1 MSSLANYA
9 APFENEDDG
18 LPIKKQHAIQ
28 QKRQRNNK
36 TMKRRDNQT
45 LNTISNPKLE
55 AMMNAIKKSTMPA
68 SNSSNSS
75 SSNQNNWLNNGDEDE
90 EDNENA
96 DDEDEDEYTSGNKMG
111 SFKPLSPP
119 HSASAERLH
128 NGMEETASHPLLPK
142 NITHNT
148 EINKNVEQ
156 FTQLPGTYAKQYQQ
170 QYIPYYNQ
178 SSDDMSPNGANKDE
192 LLEKLHQI
200 IFMLEEHKNNK
211 NANSTEEIILYFF
224 LGIFIIFIIDSFA
237 RVGKYVR

>member
-1 MSSLANYA
+1 MSSLASYA
-9 APFENEDDG
+9 APFGNEDDG
-18 LPIKKQHAIQ
+18 LPIKKQNAIQ

-36 TMKRRDNQT
+36 TMKRRDNQI

-68 SNSSNSS
+68 SNSSNS
-75 SSNQNNWLNNGDEDE
+75 NQNNWLNNGDEDE
-90 EDNENA
+90 EDNENEN
-96 DDEDEDEYTSGNKMG
+96 DDEDEYSGGNKMG

>member
-1 MSSLANYA
+1 MSSLASYA
-9 APFENEDDG
+9 SPFGNEDEDV
-18 LPIKKQHAIQ
+18 PMKKQQQNAIQ

-36 TMKRRDNQT
+36 TMKRRDNQ
-45 LNTISNPKLE
+45 NNAINNPKLE
-55 AMMNAIKKSTMPA
+55 AMMNAIKKSTM
-68 SNSSNSS
+68 SEGMSSPSS
-75 SSNQNNWLNNGDEDE
+75 GMDNWMNRDEDDNGDE
-90 EDNENA
+90 EDYA
-96 DDEDEDEYTSGNKMG
+96 SASGKNMG
-111 SFKPLSPP
+111 NFKPLSPP

-128 NGMEETASHPLLPK
+128 NGKDESASHPLLP
-142 NITHNT
+142 NAITQDK
-148 EINKNVEQ
+148 EINKSLEP
-156 FTQLPGTYAKQYQQ
+156 FSQLPGTYAKQYQQ

-178 SSDDMSPNGANKDE
+178 SSDDMTPNGANKDE

>member
-1 MSSLANYA
+1 MSSLASYA
-9 APFENEDDG
+9 SPFGNEEEDV
-18 LPIKKQHAIQ
+18 PMKKHNAIQ

-36 TMKRRDNQT
+36 TMKRRDNQS
-45 LNTISNPKLE
+45 NAINPKLE
-55 AMMNAIKKSTMPA
+55 AMMNAIKKSTMIEGMNSPPA
-68 SNSSNSS
+68 GTDE
-75 SSNQNNWLNNGDEDE
+75 WLHHDEV
-90 EDNENA
+90 DN
-96 DDEDEDEYTSGNKMG
+96 DDEDDSTNGKHMGN
-111 SFKPLSPP
+111 FKPLSPP

-128 NGMEETASHPLLPK
+128 NGKDESSSHPLLP
-142 NITHNT
+142 NAITQDK
-148 EINKNVEQ
+148 EINKNVEP
-156 FTQLPGTYAKQYQQ
+156 FSQLPGTYAKQYQQ

-178 SSDDMSPNGANKDE
+178 SSDDMTPNGANKDE